1 MKGPN
6 WHLSPAHNWSGSR
19 VWSSPVHIPD
29 VLAPLL
35 YSGGKW
41 RHNFLF
47 KFSFHGLSSESCH
60 NVSFLAYS

>member
-1 MKGPN
+1 MVLIGI
-6 WHLSPAHNWSGSR
+6 WALLTIGQEVESGLDG
-19 VWSSPVHIPD
+19 PVHIPD

-47 KFSFHGLSSESCH
+47 
-60 NVSFLAYS
+60 